1 MALLIPPSSYSR
13 PEDIAAGLGI
23 GVGSAAFVFGS
34 HFRPWWDGAAARG
47 SRRRAGGGA
56 EAPFTEAPFMD
67 GEGLLPP
74 LLDVPPGR
82 AGGGGGR
89 FQQV

>member
-1 MALLIPPSSYSR
+1 MALLIPPSSSSR
-13 PEDIAAGLGI
+13 PEDIATGLGI

-47 SRRRAGGGA
+47 SRRRAGGDA
-56 EAPFTEAPFMD
+56 EGPFMD

-74 LLDVPPGR
+74 LLDAPPGR